1 MMMSVK
7 LSLKYIDNGIE
18 KVYLQGFEIALLNS
32 RIQIEQLRHDQ
43 VDGIFPVLKI
53 TLP

>member
-1 MMMSVK
+1 MII
-7 LSLKYIDNGIE
+7 LPP
-18 KVYLQGFEIALLNS
+18 QRQLLNS